1 MQNCKTSRKAE
12 VAVTCTLYSPRALT
26 QNQEIR
32 EMGEPSGSATGQIS
46 LMDVW
51 SSAVIN
57 QDDVNISLKG
67 LGMLKY

>member
-12 VAVTCTLYSPRALT
+12 VAVTCTLYSPRPLT

-32 EMGEPSGSATGQIS
+32 EMGETSRSATGQIS